1 MSTFRCGV
9 VTQKWT
15 SRQHISQARRA
26 IGHSSTH
33 KRTNK
38 HGSARCAMSSSADSN
53 FLETMQEAPFAAL
66 GMMEGVEPPESIK
79 NMLSLQRTMV
89 NVLNSAIMSAL
100 RFGMVLAGL
109 LLPGFLLALLPNGAP
124 AVLNKM
130 LVWANTITL
139 LGIFASLAAAAL
151 TIAGS
156 VGIYLLLKFRQATQ
170 DPDFVE
176 LERQQRLAR
185 LAAFGTSISPEQTKE
200 IVDATVRVSIWFSHR
215 IRLERG
221 ERFMLCIVNDMTI
234 AEKITPIR
242 SLNPEASLFHW
253 AGCQRSRRGAGLS

>member
-1 MSTFRCGV
+1 
-9 VTQKWT
+9 
-15 SRQHISQARRA
+15 
-26 IGHSSTH
+26 
-33 KRTNK
+33 
-38 HGSARCAMSSSADSN
+38 MSSSADSN

-170 DPDFVE
+170 VHADPWF
-176 LERQQRLAR
+176 RL
-185 LAAFGTSISPEQTKE
+185 
-200 IVDATVRVSIWFSHR
+200 VV
-215 IRLERG
+215 
-221 ERFMLCIVNDMTI
+221 LCGS
-234 AEKITPIR
+234 
-242 SLNPEASLFHW
+242 SLNTPAYEQVLEWCLSMSGHPMHHSIVMRTPLTMRKCASSLGWKLLHASLMRTLHLT
-253 AGCQRSRRGAGLS
+253 GSGLCGA